1 MIDPCRVVHSMAC
14 HRIALTAKSALFHG
28 ILAAHSEPD
37 VEDIHVALVGDFD
50 KAAAEEFL
58 ASFYDPQMIPDDL
71 PKWLLQT
78 HPIHDVQ
85 SLTRKRSRI
94 DLSVTS
100 KRPRPSDAMN
110 VKEEIMKEEEEEE
123 TFMEPETIISE
134 GEVKQEVLDNWTK
147 GSDPVG
153 QRKYHS
159 WSKLPE
165 SDMSL
170 EKVQCLVMTSQIQ
183 VQYLHL

>member
-1 MIDPCRVVHSMAC
+1 MAC
-14 HRIALTAKSALFHG
+14 HRIALTAKSGLFHG
-28 ILAAHSEPD
+28 ILAAHPEPD
-37 VEDIHVALVGDFD
+37 VEDIHVALIGDFD
-50 KAAAEEFL
+50 KATAEDFL
-58 ASFYDPQMIPDDL
+58 ASFYDPQIIPDDL

-78 HPIHDVQ
+78 HPTHDAQ
-85 SLTRKRSRI
+85 SLTRKRNRI

-100 KRPRPSDAMN
+100 KRPRGLNFPSQEMHI
-110 VKEEIMKEEEEEE
+110 KEEFEEEEGQ
-123 TFMEPETIISE
+123 TFIEPETIISE

-153 QRKYHS
+153 QRKHHS

-183 VQYLHL
+183 VFIYTLVI